1 MKAVIQRVKFASVIV
16 ENKVISSIDNGMLIL
31 LGVSQKDSNDNIL
44 RLAKKIAN
52 LRIFNDENGIMNKN
66 INQVMGQVIVVNQFT
81 LYADTKKGNR
91 PSYINAARPEIAKPI
106 YELFVS
112 ELKKL
117 IDNNVKTGEFGA
129 NMLVDLKND
138 GPVTLIMEN

>member
-16 ENKVISSIDNGMLIL
+16 ENKIISSIDNGMLIL
-31 LGVSQKDSNDNIL
+31 LGVSQNDSNDNIIK
-44 RLAKKIAN
+44 LATKIAN

-66 INQVMGQVIVVNQFT
+66 INQVMGQVIVVSQFT
-81 LYADTKKGNR
+81 LYGDTKKGNR

-138 GPVTLIMEN
+138 GPVTLIIEN

>member
-16 ENKVISSIDNGMLIL
+16 ENKIISSIDNGMLIL
-31 LGVSQKDSNDNIL
+31 LGVSQNDSNDNIIK
-44 RLAKKIAN
+44 LATKVAN
-52 LRIFNDENGIMNKN
+52 LRIFNYENCIMNKN
-66 INQVMGQVIVVNQFT
+66 INQVMGQVIVVSQFT
-81 LYADTKKGNR
+81 LYGDTKKGNR

-117 IDNNVKTGEFGA
+117 INNNVKTGEFGA

-138 GPVTLIMEN
+138 GPVTLIIEN

>member
-1 MKAVIQRVKFASVIV
+1 MKAVVQRVKFASVIV

-31 LGVSQKDSNDNIL
+31 LGVSKNDSNDNIIK
-44 RLAKKIAN
+44 LATKVAN

-66 INQVMGQVIVVNQFT
+66 INQVMGQVIVVSQFT

-106 YELFVS
+106 YELFLFS
-112 ELKKL
+112 LY
-117 IDNNVKTGEFGA
+117 N
-129 NMLVDLKND
+129 
-138 GPVTLIMEN
+138 